1 MVKKQIN
8 VVSLSHIKPIEDGE
22 EDTIKDNDERAQIVA
37 NIKDVED
44 IKEQTIEPIEEVKPK
59 TKRKTQ
65 TKTAKVIEEHIPV
78 QLANQVLEPSLE
90 AVQLANQVLEPPL
103 EVVPESTPAV
113 ETKEKKIRTVE
124 LHKCGKCN
132 KELTQR
138 ALRYTHPKFC
148 PGQEINRNDVPVKRQ
163 ARTTKIVDNVLEIR
177 PDIIEN
183 HFKIIK
189 ENKLKERQD
198 KISKLVAKIV

>member
-22 EDTIKDNDERAQIVA
+22 EGTIKDNDERSQIVA

-44 IKEQTIEPIEEVKPK
+44 LREQAIETVEEVKPK
-59 TKRKTQ
+59 TKRKTP
-65 TKTAKVIEEHIPV
+65 TKTAKVIEENIP
-78 QLANQVLEPSLE
+78 
-90 AVQLANQVLEPPL
+90 
-103 EVVPESTPAV
+103 VPESTPELPVEPVV

-124 LHKCGKCN
+124 LYKCDKCN

-148 PGQEINRNDVPVKRQ
+148 PGEEINRNNVPVKRQ
-163 ARTTKIVDNVLEIR
+163 AKTSKIDDNVSKIK

-183 HFKIIK
+183 QFKIIK
-189 ENKLKERQD
+189 ENKIKERQD
-198 KISKLVAKIV
+198 KISKLVSNIA

>member
-8 VVSLSHIKPIEDGE
+8 VVSLSHIKPIEDAE

-44 IKEQTIEPIEEVKPK
+44 IKEQTIETIEEAKPK
-59 TKRKTQ
+59 TKRKTP

-78 QLANQVLEPSLE
+78 QLANQVLEPPNE
-90 AVQLANQVLEPPL
+90 I
-103 EVVPESTPAV
+103 VPESTPVV

-148 PGQEINRNDVPVKRQ
+148 PGQEINRYDVPVKRQ
-163 ARTTKIVDNVLEIR
+163 AKTSKIVDNVLEIR